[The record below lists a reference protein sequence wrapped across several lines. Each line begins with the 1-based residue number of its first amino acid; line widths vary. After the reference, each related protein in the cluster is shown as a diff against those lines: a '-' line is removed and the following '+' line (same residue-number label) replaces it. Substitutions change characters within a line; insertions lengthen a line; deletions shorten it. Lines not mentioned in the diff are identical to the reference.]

1 MAHFTSG
8 WSSPGN
14 SPDSAPGGIQPSEL
28 AQIRG
33 ACSSQPTAE
42 FPFRCIR
49 NWTGSLTSP
58 GSLPSVM
65 ALFLGEI
72 FSQFQRN
79 SLQRKRWNIMQL
91 KIVPL
96 TVWKL
101 LSFLYQNWHQDSFYF
116 YTLNAVAKKKKFE
129 QLTLFFIKLSCELD
143 LACPLNLWTAKV
155 FWAPRFRWGD
165 WSSGGPPAPGRWASR
180 TPPTPHLLSPLL
192 PLTVS

>member
-116 YTLNAVAKKKKFE
+116 YTLNAVAKKKKIWAAYFV
-129 QLTLFFIKLSCELD
+129 FYKAI
-143 LACPLNLWTAKV
+143 LWA
-155 FWAPRFRWGD
+155 
-165 WSSGGPPAPGRWASR
+165 WSRLPPKFVDSKGI
-180 TPPTPHLLSPLL
+180 LSPAFQMRRLKL
-192 PLTVS
+192 RRAASSR